1 MAKKF
6 VSVVTAILFAFT
18 CVFSNKQVFAEEVA
32 TSMEDVTP
40 PVLNSISLSAT
51 SVEAS
56 GQIEIIIDASDDLS
70 GFNSGYGGTPG
81 GGAGSVSFTNVDTG
95 KSYYS
100 NIGSKLVLD
109 KFYEFSDGKL
119 HGIFNIGEFDTGK
132 YVIEELC
139 ICDKAGNAYCGV
151 GNSFNPELH
160 PITGELLPEQ
170 YRNLSFTVVNNDKAD
185 VIPPVINDVYF
196 SGTNVEAPGKI
207 EVIIDASD
215 DASGFQVA
223 QTGTIAFESTSGS
236 ECPFASSFESGGWI
250 DLSTSYSYDNY
261 GNMVINN
268 FTSNGIQFVDGKIHG
283 IIDISQYNPS
293 DEYRI
298 RRISIYDKAMNEIVY
313 DRYAA
318 NPEELLPE
326 KYSSLSFKVTN
337 SGVVDNTPPVL
348 NDISFSLESVEAPGV
363 IEVMIDATDDIS
375 EVHIDSNAAPVF
387 ENAEYGKT
395 LYIDSESRYFPLKED
410 GKYHGKIT
418 LDQYTHSGTYC
429 LMQLCLVDAAGNRNQ
444 YYYGSEELKKYSF
457 NVINNGIIP
466 DVISSTSDSASLLSD
481 INSVSDEGIVVADF
495 SNNPE
500 VSSDIFDAIAGTNKE
515 VTFTSE
521 GVSWMFN
528 GADVKAENAKNINLD
543 VSVNTITEEKSEEG
557 KEIDS
562 LVGDSSALVLHF
574 ADNGELPG
582 KATIRIKADYALQE
596 YLGTTGLNV
605 YWFDETNKTLVPIAS
620 NVTIS
625 SDNNIVFDISHCSY
639 YVVKGVEKTPLP
651 TPKGDVNSIEEKLEK
666 AVSIG
671 ANLVEWNEGDT
682 LSISTMRYLE
692 AHPELTLQFSYTYEN
707 KDYVVYIS
715 GENIVDENIPWYG
728 PLYLAG
734 KFPSEL
740 PDITVSERI
749 YVIKRGDTLSK
760 IAKFYKTTV
769 EAILKKNPDIKDKNK
784 IYAGQQIFY

>member
-18 CVFSNKQVFAEEVA
+18 CIFSNKQVFAEEVA
-32 TSMEDVTP
+32 TSTEDVTP

-56 GQIEIIIDASDDLS
+56 GQIEIIIDAFDDLS
-70 GFNSGYGGTPG
+70 GFDSGYAGAD
-81 GGAGSVSFTNVDTG
+81 GGAGAISFRNGDTG
-95 KSYYS
+95 KTYYS
-100 NIGSKLVLD
+100 NIGSKLVAD

-119 HGIFNIGEFDTGK
+119 HGIINIGEFDSGTYVIENIIIIDKAGNSFVGVGDGYDPSNFGGKTEDLLPEQFRNLSFSIINNDKEDVTPPVISDITLSSTIVEPGEEIEIIVGATDDVSGAFIGDVSFIDIYTKNAYSAKLDSSFWTSDGEEVKYQDGKLHGKFQIRQNAPSGK
-132 YVIEELC
+132 YVIDTLGIWDRASNYYCSMGSGHFYENDPSREMLSELYKD
-139 ICDKAGNAYCGV
+139 IC
-151 GNSFNPELH
+151 FE
-160 PITGELLPEQ
+160 
-170 YRNLSFTVVNNDKAD
+170 VVNT
-185 VIPPVINDVYF
+185 
-196 SGTNVEAPGKI
+196 GVE
-207 EVIIDASD
+207 
-215 DASGFQVA
+215 
-223 QTGTIAFESTSGS
+223 
-236 ECPFASSFESGGWI
+236 
-250 DLSTSYSYDNY
+250 DL
-261 GNMVINN
+261 
-268 FTSNGIQFVDGKIHG
+268 
-283 IIDISQYNPS
+283 
-293 DEYRI
+293 
-298 RRISIYDKAMNEIVY
+298 
-313 DRYAA
+313 
-318 NPEELLPE
+318 
-326 KYSSLSFKVTN
+326 
-337 SGVVDNTPPVL
+337 TPPVL
-348 NDISFSLESVEAPGV
+348 NDITFSAASVEAPGV

-375 EVHIDSNAAPVF
+375 EVYIDSSAAPVF

-418 LDQYTHSGTYC
+418 LNQYTHSGTYC